1 MTTQDLTSLTLSQAS
16 DLVKS
21 RQVSPVDL
29 VQACLDRIDRL
40 DGKLNSFLTLC
51 PDQALAAA
59 RRAEEEIAGGNHR
72 GDFHGVP
79 YAVKDIY
86 NTAGIRTTNGSKVF
100 KDYVPDNDCTA
111 VVNLNTA
118 GGVLV
123 GKNSCLE
130 FACGNHHEI
139 HGEVHNP
146 WNLDHSPGGSSS
158 GSGASVAASLIFG
171 SMGSCTGGSIRGP
184 ASNCSI
190 VGHKPTYG
198 LVSRHGVFPLSW
210 SLDHAGPMTRTVED
224 CAIMLQAV
232 AGYDPKDPSSAHGP
246 DVDYRSALTG
256 DIRGLRI
263 GVPVELNEGCD
274 DSIASLIQDAIA
286 VLMDLGAEIQE
297 VSLPI
302 AGAHAT
308 FAGSVITW
316 SEEAQVHAPWFDRIQ
331 DYTEGARQ
339 KVLSGAVI
347 TGMQYHKAQQIRRL
361 VIDEMNAVLQ
371 NVDLLVGPVAGSPP
385 GRLPTGPGAGTKAA
399 ASVASERSFSRPYN
413 MTGTPSV
420 SVPCGFTPEGLPI
433 GLQISGRL
441 LDDST
446 VLKAAHAYEQAT
458 PWHKMHPNL

>member
-1 MTTQDLTSLTLSQAS
+1 MTTQGLTALTLTEAS
-16 DLVKS
+16 DLLKAKKL
-21 RQVSPVDL
+21 SPVDL
-29 VQACLDRIDRL
+29 TQACLDRIDKI
-40 DGKLNSFLTLC
+40 DPKLNSFLTLC
-51 PDQALAAA
+51 PDRALDAA
-59 RRAEEEIAGGNHR
+59 RRAEQEISAGNLH
-72 GDFHGVP
+72 GDFHGIP

-86 NTAGIRTTNGSKVF
+86 NTAGIRTTHGSKVF
-100 KDYVPDNDCTA
+100 KDNVPDADCTA
-111 VVNLNTA
+111 VVNLDAA

-123 GKNSCLE
+123 GKNHCLE

-158 GSGASVAASLIFG
+158 GSGASVAAGLIFG

-190 VGHKPTYG
+190 IGHKPSYG

-210 SLDHAGPMTRTVED
+210 TIDHAGPMTRTVED

-232 AGYDPKDPSSAHGP
+232 AGYDPKDPSSVRGHHA
-246 DVDYRSALTG
+246 DYRAALTG

-263 GVPVELNEGCD
+263 GVPKELNEGCD
-274 DSIASLIQDAIA
+274 EAIESLVQDAIA
-286 VLMDLGAEIQE
+286 VLMDLGAEISE

-308 FAGSVITW
+308 FAGSIITW

-339 KVLSGAVI
+339 KVLSGAAVS
-347 TGMQYHKAQQIRRL
+347 GLQYHKAQQIRRL
-361 VIDEMNAVLQ
+361 VIDEMNAVLE
-371 NVDLLVGPVAGSPP
+371 NVDLLVGPVATSAP
-385 GRLPTGPGAGTKAA
+385 GRLPTGPAAGTKAA
-399 ASVASERSFSRPYN
+399 DSVAAERSFTRPHN
-413 MTGTPSV
+413 MTGTPAV

-433 GLQISGRL
+433 GLQISGRF
-441 LDDST
+441 LDDAL
-446 VLKAAHAYEQAT
+446 VLRAAHAYEQAT
-458 PWHKMHPNL
+458 PWHTMHPDL